1 MKNGKRHI
9 LISIVAGV
17 AIACAGSVAYA
28 QTVFTFGDIYAKQHS
43 NSLAGQRF
51 ADLVNERSKGEIKV
65 EAYFDSSLG
74 DEREIA
80 ESVVSGAVDI
90 APSGMSG
97 IGRFFPQLQVLELPY
112 LYKDL
117 DHMQRVAAAIA
128 PDVSAVFE
136 QQGVRNLGFLFLG
149 PRSIASK
156 KPIKAIG
163 DMQGLRLRVPESPLY
178 IGFAKALGAVPTPI
192 PFPEVYSAIETG
204 VADAAEGEPATLST
218 TKWYE
223 TTHSVSLTKH
233 IWHYRF
239 IVVNAAKF
247 DALTPEQQKMMRE
260 AAAEAQAYQ
269 AGLVNDF
276 NEKALQEMRDYG
288 VEIVETEGIDQF
300 AKKLAAF
307 QDEFAK
313 NIGQEAVEL
322 LAKVRSIK

>member
-1 MKNGKRHI
+1 MDFKKRF
-9 LISIVAGV
+9 LTCLGV
-17 AIACAGSVAYA
+17 GMALTLASFTASA
-28 QTVFTFGDIYAKQHS
+28 QTVFTFGDIYAQDHS
-43 NSLAGQRF
+43 NSLAGKRF
-51 ADLVNERSKGEIKV
+51 AELVNERSKGALKIET
-65 EAYFDSSLG
+65 YFDSSLG
-74 DEREIA
+74 NEREIA

-112 LYKDL
+112 IYKDL

-128 PDVSAVFE
+128 PEVEAIFKK
-136 QQGVRNLGFLFLG
+136 QGLHNLGFLFLG

-156 KPIKAIG
+156 KPIKSVD
-163 DMQGLRLRVPESPLY
+163 DMTGLRLRVPESPLY
-178 IGFAKALGAVPTPI
+178 IGFARALGAVPTPI

-223 TTHSVSLTKH
+223 PTKSVSLTKH

-239 IVVNAAKF
+239 IVVNGAKF
-247 DALTPEQQKMMRE
+247 NALPPEQQKILRD

-276 NEKALQEMRDYG
+276 NSKALDKMKAAG
-288 VEIVETEGIDQF
+288 VTIIETENLDKF
-300 AKKLAAF
+300 AEKLAKF
-307 QDEFAK
+307 QDEFAAD
-313 NIGQEAVEL
+313 IGPEAVDL
-322 LAKVRSIK
+322 LAKVRAVK

>member
-1 MKNGKRHI
+1 MTNGKRKT
-9 LISIVAGV
+9 LTSVLAGLAMALTGSIAN
-17 AIACAGSVAYA
+17 A
-28 QTVFTFGDIYAKQHS
+28 QTVFTLGDIYAKDHS
-43 NSLAGQRF
+43 NSIADQRF
-51 ADLVNERSKGEIKV
+51 ADLVNERSNGEIKV
-65 EAYFDSSLG
+65 EVYFDSSLG

-112 LYKDL
+112 LYRDL

-128 PDVSAVFE
+128 PDVEAAFE

-156 KPIKAIG
+156 KPIRTID

-178 IGFAKALGAVPTPI
+178 IGFAQALGAVPTPI

-239 IVVNAAKF
+239 ITVNAAKF
-247 DALTPEQQKMMRE
+247 DALTSEQQSMMRQ

-276 NEKALQEMRDYG
+276 NEKALTEMREYG
-288 VEIVETEGIDQF
+288 VEIVETQDLDKF
-300 AKKLAAF
+300 AEKLAAF

-313 NIGQEAVEL
+313 SLGQEAVDL
-322 LAKVRSIK
+322 LAKVRSIE